1 MKNAEDLKE
10 LLLKYNLG
18 DCSEEEARLLEAW
31 YARLNISGQQLT
43 DQQYE
48 ELGRLKPEVG
58 APKRIIHYPFRMAA
72 AAIICLCLS
81 FVAWHLYQQN
91 RVLVPTEAASI
102 KIEPGTDKAIL
113 KLSNGQVYALGEGN
127 VQDIK
132 VNEQVTVHQ
141 DGEGNISYE
150 SAGQT
155 KPEIDQ
161 KPLLNTLTTPRG
173 GQYRLTL
180 PDGTKAWINAASS
193 IEFPAQFSPHER
205 LVTVSGEVYFE
216 VMKHHTPFKVRTDQQ
231 EIQVL
236 GTHFNV
242 TAYPETRAT
251 KTTLIEGAVKINS
264 KHGVY
269 LLKPGQ
275 QCLVSVD
282 GGKIQRVD
290 AEAEAGWK
298 DGDFVFN
305 AVPIKQM
312 MADIARWYNIDID
325 YEAYTDKGD
334 TFTGI
339 ISRKK
344 NLSSILQL
352 LEKTN
357 SLKFTLRGKT
367 LYLIN

>member
-31 YARLNISGQQLT
+31 YAQLNISGQQLT
-43 DQQYE
+43 DQQYK

-58 APKRIIHYPFRMAA
+58 APKRIIHFPYRMVA
-72 AAIICLCLS
+72 AAIICICLS
-81 FVAWHLYQQN
+81 FVAWILYQQN
-91 RVLVPTEAASI
+91 RELVPTEAASI
-102 KIEPGTDKAIL
+102 KVEPGTDKAIL
-113 KLSNGQVYALGEGN
+113 KLSNGQVYTLGEGN

-132 VNEQVTVHQ
+132 LNEQVTVHQ
-141 DGEGNISYE
+141 DGKGNISYE
-150 SAGQT
+150 LNGNTPTSNQF
-155 KPEIDQ
+155 
-161 KPLLNTLTTPRG
+161 PLLNTLTTPRG

-180 PDGTKAWINAASS
+180 PDGTKAWVNAGSS
-193 IEFPAQFSPHER
+193 IEFPTKFAANER
-205 LVTVSGEVYFE
+205 LVSVSGEVYFE
-216 VMKHHTPFKVRTDQQ
+216 VVKQHSPFKVRTDQQ

-242 TAYPETRAT
+242 TAYPENRAT

-275 QCLVSVD
+275 QCLVSAD
-282 GGKIQRVD
+282 GAKIQRVD

-325 YEAYTDKGD
+325 YAAYTDKGD

-357 SLKFTLRGKT
+357 SLKFTLKGQT